1 MKIHWEKAQGQ
12 QQFTGYG
19 ENYVIV
25 NGRQIERSL
34 IVLPDRLIENWPV
47 ADFEALGAEHFA
59 QLAELGIEI
68 AVLGTGS
75 RMRFPHPRLTAAL
88 AAKHIGFE
96 VMDNH
101 AACRTYNILL
111 QEGRVVAAALIL
123 G

>member
-19 ENYVIV
+19 DNYVAV
-25 NGRQIERSL
+25 NGREIEHSL

-47 ADFEALGAEHFA
+47 PDFETLNAEHFA
-59 QLAELGIEI
+59 QLAELAIEI
-68 AVLGTGS
+68 VVLGTGS
-75 RMRFPHPRLTAAL
+75 RMHFPHPRLTAVL
-88 AAKHIGFE
+88 GDKHIGLE

-111 QEGRVVAAALIL
+111 QEGRAVAAALIL